1 MNIYNFITDFNL
13 LMNADKYISK
23 REVDSMLSK
32 YESIL
37 SDTSLIEDKVIKKKT
52 EYVLNNISNIVAI
65 KNEKFISSKLIEYKD
80 YFDNMF
86 KGIDDSIV
94 LDQEQRLAILTDEDY
109 SLVIAGAGSGKTTTM
124 AAKVKYLVEKMHVK
138 EDKIILLAFTNKA
151 CEELQTRINE
161 DFHLNVE
168 VLTFHKLGMKFL
180 RKIINKPIT
189 VIGPGTFNKI
199 VEDYIINKIF
209 KDKEKLRDFMETFK
223 GFVFFDDKALSYY
236 TFDEYYKYYADKTYE
251 LNKDNLKQYCDIR
264 IKTRLDNYRSITG
277 EVFRSTPEAMIA
289 NYLYINSIGYTYE
302 KAYPHKL
309 EEDRS
314 YIPDFTI
321 DNNGR
326 DVYVEYYGL
335 TKYHRNGNYSQDEI
349 DFYKKLIDKKRELH
363 EKYGTDLIELYSEY
377 DFKTNYLIELDK
389 ELNKRF
395 ITKIPKTY
403 KEIFYKLLYTSR
415 EVQYFQ
421 VINLFEA
428 FITRFKEKG
437 YTLEDFD
444 SFIDNEKD
452 EKIKKQLKYIKEVY
466 VYYEN
471 SIHSEN
477 KIDFQDMIN
486 YAYRFADKVK
496 NASFDY
502 IIIDE
507 YQDISRQRYNFA
519 KRISDL
525 FKSKIVAVGDD
536 WQAIYGFSGS
546 DVELF
551 TKFYELMGYA
561 EIVKIKN
568 TYRNSQELLDVTSD
582 FVSKDQT
589 VFNKELKSIKHLDKP
604 IEIYYYDYKKA
615 KSKYE
620 TLVSLIKRLY
630 EENNDAKILLLG
642 RFLKEKD
649 ELINSRFFVSG
660 EKDKIICRK
669 VLNANIDFLTVHK
682 SKGLGYDQVI
692 ILNGINGLHGFPS
705 QVKDEEVLKVLDE
718 KREEEDNVNFPE
730 ERRLFYV
737 ALTRTKNRVYIL
749 CPYLPMDRRS
759 EFVREI
765 ESNDNVSRN
774 LAVFKEE
781 K

>member
-1 MNIYNFITDFNL
+1 MNIYSFITEFNI
-13 LMNADKYISK
+13 LMKKDKYISK
-23 REVDSMLSK
+23 REVDTLLSK
-32 YESIL
+32 YDFIL
-37 SDTSLIEDKVIKKKT
+37 NDISKIEDINIKKKT
-52 EYVLNNISNIVAI
+52 EYVLNNISNIIAV
-65 KNEKFISSKLIEYKD
+65 KNEKFLSSKLIEYKD

-86 KGIDDSIV
+86 KGIDDNIV

-124 AAKVKYLVEKMHVK
+124 AAKVKYLVEKMHIK

-161 DFHLNVE
+161 DFKLNVE

-189 VIGPGTFNKI
+189 IVGPGTFNR
-199 VEDYIINKIF
+199 VCEDYITNVIF
-209 KDKEKLRDFMETFK
+209 KNKEKLKDFMETFK
-223 GFVFFDDKALSYY
+223 GFVFFDDKALSYE

-251 LNKDNLKQYCDIR
+251 LNKDNLKRYCDIR
-264 IKTRLDNYRSITG
+264 IKTRLDNNRSISG
-277 EVFRSTPEAMIA
+277 EVFRSMPEAMIA
-289 NYLYINSIGYTYE
+289 NYFYINSIPYTYE

-309 EEDRS
+309 KEGRS

-321 DNNGR
+321 DNNGKEL
-326 DVYVEYYGL
+326 YVEYYGL
-335 TKYHRNGNYSQDEI
+335 TKYHKNSNYSKDEI
-349 DFYKKLIDKKRELH
+349 EFYNKIIDKKRQLH
-363 EKYGTDLIELYSEY
+363 NDYGTDLIELYSEY
-377 DFKTNYLIELDK
+377 DYKTNYLIELDK
-389 ELNKRF
+389 NINKRF

-403 KEIFYKLLYTSR
+403 KEVFYKLLYTSR
-415 EVQYFQ
+415 EVQYFR

-437 YTLEDFD
+437 YSVVDFD
-444 SFIDNEKD
+444 TFINNEKN
-452 EKIKKQLKYIKEVY
+452 EKLKNQLKYIKEVY
-466 VYYEN
+466 IYYEN

-486 YAYRFADKVK
+486 YAYRFASRVR
-496 NASFDY
+496 NSSFDY

-525 FKSKIVAVGDD
+525 FKAKIVAVGDD

-561 EIVKIKN
+561 EIIKIKN

-582 FVSKDQT
+582 FVSKDQS
-589 VFNKELKSIKHLDKP
+589 VFNKVLKSNKHLLKP
-604 IEIYYYDYKKA
+604 IEVYYYDYKKE
-615 KSKYE
+615 KSKYDS
-620 TLVSLIKRLY
+620 LVSIIKKIY
-630 EENNDAKILLLG
+630 EENNNAKILLLG
-642 RFLKEKD
+642 RFSKEKD
-649 ELINSRFFVSG
+649 ELIRSRYFVNG
-660 EKDKIICRK
+660 PGDKVICRK
-669 VLNANIDFLTVHK
+669 VLNADIDFLTVHK

-692 ILNGINGLHGFPS
+692 ILNGVNGVYGFPA
-705 QVKDEEVLKVLDE
+705 QVRDEEVLSVLDE
-718 KREEEDNVNFPE
+718 QREDNVNFPE

-737 ALTRTKNRVYIL
+737 ALTRTKNKVYIL
-749 CPYLPMDRRS
+749 CPYLPMDKRS

-765 ESNDNVSRN
+765 EDNDNVSRN
-774 LAVFKEE
+774 LAVFKE
-781 K
+781 